1 MKSIIQ
7 TEKECYVCHGTLN
20 LECHHVLFGRGMRPI
35 ADKLGLKI
43 WLCAYHH
50 RDSKEGVHG
59 NRTLD
64 LKLKQIA
71 QKTYEQNHSHDEWM
85 KHIKRNY
92 L

>member
-7 TEKECYVCHGTLN
+7 SERECYVCHGTLN
-20 LECHHVLFGRGMRPI
+20 LETHHVLFGRGLRPI
-35 ADKLGLKI
+35 ADKLGLKV

-50 RDSKEGVHG
+50 RDSREGVHG

-64 LKLKQIA
+64 LKLKRIA
-71 QKTYEQNHSHDEWM
+71 QRKYEETHSREEWLER
-85 KHIKRNY
+85 IGRNY